1 MKLSIYSPRVLVFR
15 NRSIILNSTLEV
27 NEKTDQEIP
36 CGSTSRPLQQARQSK
51 LLWSEKC
58 SSILLTNI
66 SRNQTDALHKNVNR
80 GSVSVSYSF
89 MGNMKSFI
97 NPHQGRI

>member
-36 CGSTSRPLQQARQSK
+36 CGSTSRPLHQARQSK
-51 LLWSEKC
+51 LLWSEK
-58 SSILLTNI
+58 
-66 SRNQTDALHKNVNR
+66 R
-80 GSVSVSYSF
+80 SVTT
-89 MGNMKSFI
+89 GNKK
-97 NPHQGRI
+97 PKT